1 MTDIRHIPFELKYL
15 YLLIKLKVIAMRKI
29 LIPTDFSEN
38 SMNAIKYATELFKYD
53 HAEIYLLHAFADEVY
68 EEQSRLANKIFE
80 ELQQRA
86 HNKIKDSLESFRAKI
101 VAFSPNP
108 KHTIHTI
115 AEFSLLVDS
124 VNDWV
129 EKENIDVVV
138 MGTKGQTADK
148 KITFGSNTLQV
159 IKYVKCP
166 VLAIPE
172 VYGDV
177 HPKNILFPTDYQL
190 PYKRRE
196 LKLVSGI
203 AKCFISKVDFLYVSK
218 FPSMSLRQQ
227 DNKKFLEAS
236 FCENQISFHHETGAD
251 VTKAINVFIIENPI
265 DMLVMVNTRHSY
277 LENILYQSTIEKI
290 GLHID
295 IPFLV
300 LQNLP
305 R

>member
-1 MTDIRHIPFELKYL
+1 MQ
-15 YLLIKLKVIAMRKI
+15 KI

-38 SMNAIKYATELFKYD
+38 SLNAVLYATELFK
-53 HAEIYLLHAFADEVY
+53 HNPAEIFLLHAFADQVY
-68 EEQSRLANKIFE
+68 EEKSRFADEIFE
-80 ELQQRA
+80 ELQQKA
-86 HNKIKDSLESFRAKI
+86 LTKAKEALNDLQTKVSAI
-101 VAFSPNP
+101 SPNP

-115 AEFSLLVDS
+115 AEFGLLVDTT
-124 VNDWV
+124 NDWV

-138 MGTKGQTADK
+138 MGTKGETADK
-148 KITFGSNTLQV
+148 QITFGSNTLQV

-166 VLAIPE
+166 VLAIPSG
-172 VYGDV
+172 YNDI
-177 HPKNILFPTDYQL
+177 HPKNILFSTDYLL
-190 PYKRRE
+190 PFKRRE
-196 LKLVSGI
+196 LKLVSTI
-203 AKCFISKVDFLYVSK
+203 ARCFASKVEFFFASK
-218 FPSMSLRQQ
+218 FESLSLRQE
-227 DNKKFLEAS
+227 DNRNFLKAS
-236 FCENQISFHHETGAD
+236 FADNQIDFIQKDDTNI
-251 VTKAINVFIIENPI
+251 TKAINTYIIENPI

>member
-1 MTDIRHIPFELKYL
+1 M
-15 YLLIKLKVIAMRKI
+15 AMRKI

-38 SMNAIKYATELFKYD
+38 SMNAIKYATELFK
-53 HAEIYLLHAFADEVY
+53 HGRSEIYLLHAFSEAVY
-68 EEQSRLANKIFE
+68 EAKARLADAVFDDLKQKALQKAEQQLE
-80 ELQQRA
+80 ETKNQILG
-86 HNKIKDSLESFRAKI
+86 
-101 VAFSPNP
+101 FSPNP
-108 KHTIHTI
+108 KHNLHTI
-115 AEFSLLVDS
+115 AEFGLLVDS

-138 MGTKGQTADK
+138 MGTKGETADK

-166 VLAIPE
+166 VLAIPA

-196 LKLVSGI
+196 LKLVSSI
-203 AKCFISKVDFLYVSK
+203 AKCFVCKVDFLYVSK
-218 FPSMSLRQQ
+218 FETLSLRQQ
-227 DNKKFLEAS
+227 DNKNFLEAS
-236 FCENQISFHHETGAD
+236 FRENQIDFHQKKGAD
-251 VTKAINVFIIENPI
+251 VTKAINTFIIENPI

-290 GLHID
+290 GLKID

>member
-1 MTDIRHIPFELKYL
+1 
-15 YLLIKLKVIAMRKI
+15 MRKI

-38 SMNAIKYATELFKYD
+38 SMNAIKYATELFKYEQS
-53 HAEIYLLHAFADEVY
+53 EIYLLHAFSDSVY
-68 EEQSRLANKIFE
+68 EDKARLADAVFE
-80 ELQQRA
+80 ELQQKA
-86 HNKIKDSLESFRAKI
+86 LQKAQGNLEETRKQIFG
-101 VAFSPNP
+101 FSPNP

-115 AEFSLLVDS
+115 AEFGLLVDS
-124 VNDWV
+124 VNDYV

-138 MGTKGQTADK
+138 MGTKGETADK

-166 VLAIPE
+166 VLAIPA

-177 HPKNILFPTDYQL
+177 HPKNLLFPTDYQL

-196 LKLVSGI
+196 LKLVSSI
-203 AKCFISKVDFLYVSK
+203 AKCFVSKMDFLYVSK
-218 FPSMSLRQQ
+218 FPSLTLRQQ

-236 FCENQISFHHETGAD
+236 FCDNQINFHQVSGTN
-251 VTKAINVFIIENPI
+251 VTKAINTFIIENPI

-290 GLHID
+290 GLKID

>member
-1 MTDIRHIPFELKYL
+1 
-15 YLLIKLKVIAMRKI
+15 MRKI

-38 SMNAIKYATELFKYD
+38 SFNAVKYACELFKYD
-53 HAEIYLLHAFADEVY
+53 HAEIYLLNAFADKVY
-68 EEQSRLANKIFE
+68 EAKTASESTDFETINNEILNKTK
-80 ELQQRA
+80 
-86 HNKIKDSLESFRAKI
+86 NSLENFKTKTRT
-101 VAFSPNP
+101 FSPNP
-108 KHTIHTI
+108 RHSLFVL
-115 AEFSLLVDS
+115 AEFGSLVDS
-124 VNDWV
+124 VNDLV

-138 MGTKGQTADK
+138 MGTKGETANK
-148 KITFGSNTLQV
+148 AITFGSNTLQV

-172 VYGDV
+172 VYKDIQ
-177 HPKNILFPTDYQL
+177 PKNILFPTDYQL

-196 LKLVSGI
+196 LKFLSNL
-203 AKCFISKVDFLYVSK
+203 AKCFVSKINFLYVSK
-218 FPSMSLRQQ
+218 FPALSLRQN
-227 DNKKFLEAS
+227 DNKAFLETS
-236 FCENQISFHHETGAD
+236 FCENQVSFHQDAGTN
-251 VTKAINVFIIENPI
+251 VTKAINTFIIENPI

-290 GLHID
+290 GLKID

>member
-1 MTDIRHIPFELKYL
+1 
-15 YLLIKLKVIAMRKI
+15 MRKI

-38 SMNAIKYATELFKYD
+38 SMNAIKYAMELFKYERS
-53 HAEIYLLHAFADEVY
+53 EIYLLHAFSDSVY
-68 EEQSRLANKIFE
+68 EAKARLVDEIFE
-80 ELQQRA
+80 ELKQKALQKA
-86 HNKIKDSLESFRAKI
+86 KDNLKEKRKQILS
-101 VAFSPNP
+101 FSPNP
-108 KHTIHTI
+108 KHNLHTI
-115 AEFSLLVDS
+115 AEFGLLVDS

-138 MGTKGQTADK
+138 MGTKGETADK

-166 VLAIPE
+166 VLAVPA

-177 HPKNILFPTDYQL
+177 HPKNLLFPTDYQL

-196 LKLVSGI
+196 LKLVSNI
-203 AKCFISKVDFLYVSK
+203 AKCFVSKVDFLYVSK
-218 FPSMSLRQQ
+218 FPSLSLRQQ
-227 DNKKFLEAS
+227 DNKNFLEAS
-236 FCENQISFHHETGAD
+236 FCDNQVSFQQETGTD
-251 VTKAINVFIIENPI
+251 VTKAINVYIIENPI

-290 GLHID
+290 GLKID

>member
-1 MTDIRHIPFELKYL
+1 MQ
-15 YLLIKLKVIAMRKI
+15 KI
-29 LIPTDFSEN
+29 LIPTDFSDN
-38 SMNAIKYATELFKYD
+38 ALNAIKYATELFKYGRS
-53 HAEIYLLHAFADEVY
+53 EIYLLHAFSDAVY
-68 EEQSRLANKIFE
+68 KAKAQLTDATMEDLKQKALEEAQQKLE
-80 ELQQRA
+80 ETKNQIL
-86 HNKIKDSLESFRAKI
+86 S
-101 VAFSPNP
+101 FSPNP
-108 KHTIHTI
+108 KHQLHTL
-115 AEFSLLVDS
+115 AEFGLLVDS

-129 EKENIDVVV
+129 ERENIDVVV
-138 MGTKGQTADK
+138 MGTKGETADK

-166 VLAIPE
+166 VLAIPS

-177 HPKNILFPTDYQL
+177 HPKNILVPTDFQL

-196 LKLVSGI
+196 LKFVSGI
-203 AKCFISKVDFLYVSK
+203 AKCFVCRVDFLYVSK
-218 FPSMSLRQQ
+218 FESLSYRQQ

-236 FCENQISFHHETGAD
+236 FCDNQVQFHQTKASD
-251 VTKAINVFIIENPI
+251 ITKAINTFIIENPI

-290 GLHID
+290 GLKID

>member
-1 MTDIRHIPFELKYL
+1 
-15 YLLIKLKVIAMRKI
+15 MRKI
-29 LIPTDFSEN
+29 LIPTDFSKN
-38 SMNAIKYATELFKYD
+38 SWNAIKYATELFKYD
-53 HAEIYLLHAFADEVY
+53 HSEIYLLHAFADEVY
-68 EEQSRLANKIFE
+68 DAKARLTEEIFD
-80 ELQQRA
+80 ELQE
-86 HNKIKDSLESFRAKI
+86 KILEKSKEALEYFSNQIIK
-101 VAFSPNP
+101 FSPNP
-108 KHTIHTI
+108 KHKIHTI
-115 AEFSLLVDS
+115 AEFGMLVDS

-138 MGTKGQTADK
+138 MGTKGQTEDK
-148 KITFGSNTLQV
+148 KLTFGSNTLQV

-166 VLAIPE
+166 VLAIPS
-172 VYGDV
+172 VYKDV
-177 HPKNILFPTDYQL
+177 HPKNILFPADFHL

-196 LKLVSGI
+196 LKLVSYI
-203 AKCFISKVDFLYVSK
+203 AKSFVSKINFLYVSK
-218 FPSMSLRQQ
+218 FTGLSLRQH
-227 DNKKFLEAS
+227 DNKSFLEAS
-236 FCENQISFHHETGAD
+236 FSENQIDFQQKKGSN
-251 VTKAINVFIIENPI
+251 VTKEINTFIIENPI

>member
-1 MTDIRHIPFELKYL
+1 
-15 YLLIKLKVIAMRKI
+15 MRKI

-38 SMNAIKYATELFKYD
+38 SFNSIKYATELFK
-53 HAEIYLLHAFADEVY
+53 HGPTQIYLLHAFSDEVY
-68 EEQSRLANKIFE
+68 ENKLQKEDLDFE
-80 ELQQRA
+80 VLQREAKDRA
-86 HNKIKDSLESFRAKI
+86 EHSLESLKME
-101 VAFSPNP
+101 VYKYSPNP
-108 KHTIHTI
+108 KHSINLI
-115 AEFSLLVDS
+115 AEFGMLVDA

-138 MGTKGQTADK
+138 MGTQGKTDDK
-148 KITFGSNTLQV
+148 KLTFGSNTLQV

-166 VLAIPE
+166 VLAIPSG
-172 VYGDV
+172 YA
-177 HPKNILFPTDYQL
+177 HANLKNILFSTDFLL

-196 LKLVSGI
+196 LKMLSNM
-203 AKCFISKVDFLYVSK
+203 AKFFAATINFMHVSK
-218 FPSMSLRQQ
+218 FGSLSLRQK
-227 DNKKFLEAS
+227 DNRAFLEAT
-236 FCENQISFHHETGAD
+236 FIENKMEFHQKEESD
-251 VTKAINVFIIENPI
+251 VTQAINSFIKENEI

-300 LQNLP
+300 MQNLP

>member
-1 MTDIRHIPFELKYL
+1 
-15 YLLIKLKVIAMRKI
+15 MRKI

-38 SMNAIKYATELFKYD
+38 SMNAIKYATELFKYERS
-53 HAEIYLLHAFADEVY
+53 EIYLLHAFSDSVY
-68 EEQSRLANKIFE
+68 EAKARLVDEIFE
-80 ELQQRA
+80 ELKQKALQKA
-86 HNKIKDSLESFRAKI
+86 KDNLEEKRKQILS
-101 VAFSPNP
+101 FSPNP
-108 KHTIHTI
+108 KHNLHTI
-115 AEFSLLVDS
+115 AEFGLLVDS

-138 MGTKGQTADK
+138 MGTKGETADK

-166 VLAIPE
+166 VLAIPA

-177 HPKNILFPTDYQL
+177 HPKNLLFPTDYQL

-196 LKLVSGI
+196 LKLVSNI
-203 AKCFISKVDFLYVSK
+203 AKCFVSKVDFLYVSK
-218 FPSMSLRQQ
+218 FPSLSLRQQ
-227 DNKKFLEAS
+227 DNKNFLEAS
-236 FCENQISFHHETGAD
+236 FSDNQVSFQQETGTD
-251 VTKAINVFIIENPI
+251 VTKAINVYIIENPI

-290 GLHID
+290 GLKID

>member
-1 MTDIRHIPFELKYL
+1 MH
-15 YLLIKLKVIAMRKI
+15 KI

-38 SMNAIKYATELFKYD
+38 ALNAIKYATELFK
-53 HAEIYLLHAFADEVY
+53 HGPSEIHLLYTYFDEVY
-68 EEQSRLANKIFE
+68 EAMEKETDASFEDLKIQF
-80 ELQQRA
+80 QQKA
-86 HNKIKDSLESFRAKI
+86 EDSLEQLKKLVFNHA
-101 VAFSPNP
+101 PNP
-108 KHTIHTI
+108 KHKIITIT
-115 AEFSLLVDS
+115 EFGLLVDS

-138 MGTKGQTADK
+138 MGTKGQTEDK

-159 IKYVKCP
+159 IKYVRCP
-166 VLAIPE
+166 VLAVPS

-177 HPKNILFPTDYQL
+177 HPKNILFPTDFLL

-196 LKLVSGI
+196 LKLLATISRRFV
-203 AKCFISKVDFLYVSK
+203 SKVDFLYISK
-218 FPSMSLRQQ
+218 FPSLSLRQQ
-227 DNKKFLEAS
+227 DNKAFLKAS
-236 FCENQISFHHETGAD
+236 FTENQIRFIDKEESDITN
-251 VTKAINVFIIENPI
+251 AINTQIKEKNI

-300 LQNLP
+300 MQNLS

>member
-1 MTDIRHIPFELKYL
+1 
-15 YLLIKLKVIAMRKI
+15 MRKI

-38 SMNAIKYATELFKYD
+38 SMNAVKYATELFKYERS
-53 HAEIYLLHAFADEVY
+53 EIYLLHAFSDSVY
-68 EEQSRLANKIFE
+68 EAKAILVDEIFE
-80 ELQQRA
+80 ELQQNA
-86 HNKIKDSLESFRAKI
+86 LQKAKENLEKTQKEI
-101 VAFSPNP
+101 LVFSPNP
-108 KHTIHTI
+108 KHNIHTI
-115 AEFSLLVDS
+115 AEFGLLVDS

-138 MGTKGQTADK
+138 MGTKGETADK

-166 VLAIPE
+166 VLAIPA

-190 PYKRRE
+190 PHKRRE
-196 LKLVSGI
+196 LKLVSSI
-203 AKCFISKVDFLYVSK
+203 AKCFVSKVNFLYVSK
-218 FPSMSLRQQ
+218 FPSLSLRQE
-227 DNKKFLEAS
+227 DNKSFLEAS
-236 FCENQISFHHETGAD
+236 FCENQITFQQKNGTD
-251 VTKAINVFIIENPI
+251 VTKAINTFVIENPI

-300 LQNLP
+300 LQNLA

>member
-1 MTDIRHIPFELKYL
+1 
-15 YLLIKLKVIAMRKI
+15 MRKI

-38 SMNAIKYATELFKYD
+38 SMNAIKYAAELFK
-53 HAEIYLLHAFADEVY
+53 HGPAEIYLLHAFADEVY
-68 EEQSRLANKIFE
+68 DAKTRLADEIFE
-80 ELQQRA
+80 ELQQKTLA
-86 HNKIKDSLESFRAKI
+86 KTKEALEDFRKQI
-101 VAFSPNP
+101 FGFSPNP
-108 KHTIHTI
+108 KHTIHTL
-115 AEFSLLVDS
+115 AEFGQLVDT
-124 VNDWV
+124 VNEWV

-138 MGTKGQTADK
+138 MGTKGKTADK

-172 VYGDV
+172 VYADV
-177 HPKNILFPTDYQL
+177 HPKNILFTTDYQL

-196 LKLVSGI
+196 LKLVSSI
-203 AKCFISKVDFLYVSK
+203 AKCFATKVNFLYVSK
-218 FPSMSLRQQ
+218 FPSLSLRQQ
-227 DNKKFLEAS
+227 DNKAFLEAA
-236 FCENQISFHHETGAD
+236 FCENQINFKLEGDKD
-251 VTKAINVFIIENPI
+251 VTKTINTFIIENPI
-265 DMLVMVNTRHSY
+265 DMLVMINTRHSY

>member
-1 MTDIRHIPFELKYL
+1 
-15 YLLIKLKVIAMRKI
+15 MRKI

-38 SMNAIKYATELFKYD
+38 SLNATKYATELFK
-53 HAEIYLLHAFADEVY
+53 HGPAIIYLLHAYSDEVY
-68 EEQSRLANKIFE
+68 NHENITEGDFDEIKNRYHLKAEE
-80 ELQQRA
+80 
-86 HNKIKDSLESFRAKI
+86 SLLDFKNQILE
-101 VAFSPNP
+101 FSPNP
-108 KHTIHTI
+108 KHTIHTLT
-115 AEFSLLVDS
+115 EFGLLVDS
-124 VNDWV
+124 VNDLV
-129 EKENIDVVV
+129 EEENIDIVV

-172 VYGDV
+172 VFGDV
-177 HPKNILFPTDYQL
+177 HPKNILFSTDYLL

-196 LKLVSGI
+196 LKLLATF
-203 AKCFISKVDFLYVSK
+203 AKFFASKINFLHISK
-218 FPSMSLRQQ
+218 FPGLSLRQR
-227 DNKKFLEAS
+227 DNRAFLEAS
-236 FCENQISFHHETGAD
+236 FMENKVEFFQKEGTD
-251 VTKAINVFIIENPI
+251 VTRMINTFIIENPI

-290 GLHID
+290 GLKID

-300 LQNLP
+300 MQNLP

>member
-1 MTDIRHIPFELKYL
+1 MQ
-15 YLLIKLKVIAMRKI
+15 KI

-38 SMNAIKYATELFKYD
+38 SMNAAKYAAELFK
-53 HAEIYLLHAFADEVY
+53 HGPSEIYILHAFADEVY
-68 EEQSRLANKIFE
+68 ETKTRLADAIFG
-80 ELQQRA
+80 ELQQKALAKAEANLEKMRKA
-86 HNKIKDSLESFRAKI
+86 LFKI
-101 VAFSPNP
+101 SPNP
-108 KHTIHTI
+108 KHTIFTV
-115 AEFSLLVDS
+115 AEFGMLVDS
-124 VNDWV
+124 VNELV

-138 MGTKGQTADK
+138 MGTQGETHDK

-166 VLAIPE
+166 VLAVPE

-177 HPKNILFPTDYQL
+177 HPKHLLFPTDFSV
-190 PYKRRE
+190 PNKRRE
-196 LKLVSGI
+196 LKLLGTT
-203 AKCFISKVDFLYVSK
+203 AKCFASKIDFLYVSK
-218 FPSMSLRQQ
+218 FPTLSLRQQ
-227 DNKKFLEAS
+227 DNKAFLEACLS
-236 FCENQISFHHETGAD
+236 ENQIAFNKSSGED
-251 VTKAINVFIIENPI
+251 ITKAINAYIDENPI

>member
-1 MTDIRHIPFELKYL
+1 MQ
-15 YLLIKLKVIAMRKI
+15 KI
-29 LIPTDFSEN
+29 LMPTDFSEN
-38 SMNAIKYATELFKYD
+38 SLNAIKYATELFK
-53 HAEIYLLHAFADEVY
+53 HNPAEIYLLHAFADEVY
-68 EEQSRLANKIFE
+68 EAKSRLANEIFE
-80 ELQQRA
+80 DLKQKA
-86 HNKIKDSLESFRAKI
+86 LAKTKKALEDFRMKI
-101 VAFSPNP
+101 VDFSPNP

-115 AEFSLLVDS
+115 AEFGLLVDAT
-124 VNDWV
+124 NDWV

-138 MGTKGQTADK
+138 MGTKGETADK

-166 VLAIPE
+166 VLAIPA
-172 VYGDV
+172 VYDDV
-177 HPKNILFPTDYQL
+177 HPKNILFPTDFLL

-196 LKLVSGI
+196 LKLVSTI
-203 AKCFISKVDFLYVSK
+203 ARCFASKVDFLYVSK
-218 FPSMSLRQQ
+218 FPTLSLRQQ
-227 DNKKFLEAS
+227 DNKNFLEAS
-236 FCENQISFHHETGAD
+236 FADNKVDFKLENDTD
-251 VTKAINVFIIENPI
+251 VTKAINTYIIENPI
-265 DMLVMVNTRHSY
+265 DMLVMINTRHSY